1 MRIFNDNKKKERDN
15 FCFANVHFKC
25 GIETPLSLTNFA
37 LDGEDSFSFYLQILK
52 IQMKLFFDL
61 L

>member
-1 MRIFNDNKKKERDN
+1 
-15 FCFANVHFKC
+15 
-25 GIETPLSLTNFA
+25 LTNFA